1 MDLAA
6 HFRVIAQNWLRILL
20 ISLGIAVLVF
30 AVSTVQSKEYQAKA
44 QLEVVPGS
52 AATNGQTL
60 ADASTYLAQNYAQF
74 AKTPTVVRNAIKTS
88 GMDLTLQQATNR
100 ISASQ
105 VGDLGFVE
113 VKATGPSRADA
124 ERLTRFAAASLIST
138 IQAQQTEAK
147 FADLQPVQSAR
158 ASAQAQLAAPQT
170 SAADRVALQ
179 GQIDAYNQAE
189 TDIRTRKDD
198 NLVTISGAIA
208 GDSPISPMPLRDAI
222 LAFVV
227 SLVVVAELTV
237 LVHYTGD
244 RFSRTED
251 TADVTRITG
260 LPVLAKIP
268 KGSGIEL
275 TEAFR
280 VLRTNLMVL
289 EGAGKPRTLAVVS
302 SNQSAGKT
310 FTAVHLAQSAAGLDE
325 KVVIVDADLR
335 KPSVHERLGVPRAP
349 GLSAVLQGNDLATM
363 LRKLPDTPFLRVLAS
378 GAPGPGRVRGAR
390 RPSVPP
396 RARLSP
402 GGAARRRRHAAR
414 GDVRGR
420 HGRGLAVRR
429 HDLRA
434 RREDE
439 PPAPGAPDARSPRAR
454 RRQPGRR
461 RGQPDGLTAPVVLL
475 LRGLSNPPP
484 RAVRRRYGTGS
495 AGGVRPRRDGGR
507 TRRRGRAAPGRSL
520 RGRRSRA

>member
-20 ISLGIAVLVF
+20 ISIGIAVLVF
-30 AVSTVQSKEYQAKA
+30 AASTVQSKKYQASETL
-44 QLEVVPGS
+44 QVTPGPDTSAGETLS
-52 AATNGQTL
+52 AA
-60 ADASTYLAQNYAQF
+60 SSYLAQNYAKI
-74 AKTPTVVRNAIKTS
+74 AETDTVLRTAIRDS
-88 GMDLTLQQATNR
+88 EMDLSLNEAAAR
-100 ISASQ
+100 VSAKQ
-105 VGDLGFVE
+105 VGDLGFIE
-113 VKATGPSRADA
+113 VKATGPSKQDA
-124 ERLTRFAAASLIST
+124 ERLTRFASSALVT
-138 IQAQQTEAK
+138 TVQAQQTNAR
-147 FADLQPVQSAR
+147 FADLSPI
-158 ASAQAQLAAPQT
+158 QAQRTQLQQQLNDLPLGAPE
-170 SAADRVALQ
+170 RPGLE
-179 GQIDAYNQAE
+179 GQIDSLNEAE
-189 TDIRTRKDD
+189 VQVRSRRD
-198 NLVTISGAIA
+198 NRIGIVSTADPA
-208 GDSPISPMPLRDAI
+208 DSPISPKPVRDAL

-251 TADVTRITG
+251 TADLTRITG

-275 TEAFR
+275 VEAFR

-378 GAPGPGRVRGAR
+378 GAPVQDASAVLGAR
-390 RPSVPP
+390 PF
-396 RARLSP
+396 
-402 GGAARRRRHAAR
+402 RHVLDSLR
-414 GDVRGR
+414 
-420 HGRGLAVRR
+420 AVRLVVV
-429 HDLRA
+429 DT
-434 RREDE
+434 
-439 PPAPGAPDARSPRAR
+439 PPAAMFADAMAVASQCDATIFVLDVKTSR
-454 RRQPGRR
+454 RRQVRQTLEALERAGANLVGVVVNR
-461 RGQPDGLTAPVVLL
+461 TA
-475 LRGLSNPPP
+475 S
-484 RAVRRRYGTGS
+484 
-495 AGGVRPRRDGGR
+495 PRRSSYYYE
-507 TRRRGRAAPGRSL
+507 A
-520 RGRRSRA
+520 

>member
-30 AVSTVQSKEYQAKA
+30 AASTVQSKKYEAKTR
-44 QLEVVPGS
+44 LEVIPGN
-52 AATNGQTL
+52 AASNGQTL
-60 ADASTYLAQNYAQF
+60 ADASTYLAQNYAEY
-74 AKTPTVVRNAIKTS
+74 ANTPTVVRDAIKTS
-88 GMDLTLQQATNR
+88 GMSLDLKDATSR

-113 VKATGPSRADA
+113 VNATGPSKGDA
-124 ERLTRFAAASLIST
+124 ERLSRFAASSLIST
-138 IQAQQTEAK
+138 VQAQQSEAK
-147 FADLQPVQSAR
+147 FADLQPI
-158 ASAQAQLAAPQT
+158 QAQRKQLQTQLENLPPGSADAP
-170 SAADRVALQ
+170 ALE
-179 GQIDAYNQAE
+179 GQISALNDSEIQ
-189 TDIRTRKDD
+189 IRSRKDD

-208 GDSPISPMPLRDAI
+208 SDSPISPMPVRDSI

-275 TEAFR
+275 VEAFR

-378 GAPGPGRVRGAR
+378 GAPVQDASAVLGAR
-390 RPSVPP
+390 PF
-396 RARLSP
+396 
-402 GGAARRRRHAAR
+402 RHVLDSLR
-414 GDVRGR
+414 
-420 HGRGLAVRR
+420 AVRLVVV
-429 HDLRA
+429 DT
-434 RREDE
+434 
-439 PPAPGAPDARSPRAR
+439 PPAAMFADAMAVASQCDATIFVLDVKTSR
-454 RRQPGRR
+454 RRQVRQTLEALERAGANLVGVVVNR
-461 RGQPDGLTAPVVLL
+461 TA
-475 LRGLSNPPP
+475 S
-484 RAVRRRYGTGS
+484 
-495 AGGVRPRRDGGR
+495 PRRSSYYYE
-507 TRRRGRAAPGRSL
+507 A
-520 RGRRSRA
+520 

>member
-20 ISLGIAVLVF
+20 ISIGIAILVF
-30 AVSTVQSKEYQAKA
+30 AVSTVQSKKYQATELL
-44 QLEVVPGS
+44 QVSPGGDAS
-52 AATNGQTL
+52 NGQTL
-60 ADASTYLAQNYAQF
+60 AQASAYLAQNFAQYAD
-74 AKTPTVVRNAIKTS
+74 TPTVVRRAIKTS
-88 GMDLTLQQATNR
+88 GLNLSLPEATSR

-105 VGDLGFVE
+105 VGDLGFIE
-113 VKATGPSRADA
+113 FKATGPNKVDA
-124 ERLTRFAAASLIST
+124 EKLARFGSSALIANT
-138 IQAQQTEAK
+138 QGIQTSKQ
-147 FADLQPVQSAR
+147 FADLLPIQSSR
-158 ASAQAQLAAPQT
+158 KQLQQQL
-170 SAADRVALQ
+170 VALPANSPDRQSIQ
-179 GQIDAYNQAE
+179 GQIQALNDAEVAIRSRQA
-189 TDIRTRKDD
+189 DKLSI
-198 NLVTISGAIA
+198 VSGAIA
-208 GDSPISPMPLRDAI
+208 SDSPISPKPLRDSI
-222 LAFVV
+222 LAFIV

-275 TEAFR
+275 VEAFR

-363 LRKLPDTPFLRVLAS
+363 LRKLPDTPFLRVLTS
-378 GAPGPGRVRGAR
+378 GAPVQDASAVLGAR
-390 RPSVPP
+390 PF
-396 RARLSP
+396 
-402 GGAARRRRHAAR
+402 RHVLDSLR
-414 GDVRGR
+414 
-420 HGRGLAVRR
+420 AVRLVVV
-429 HDLRA
+429 DT
-434 RREDE
+434 
-439 PPAPGAPDARSPRAR
+439 PPAAMFADAMAVASQCDATIFVLDVKTSR
-454 RRQPGRR
+454 RRQVRQTLEALERAGANLVGVVVNR
-461 RGQPDGLTAPVVLL
+461 TA
-475 LRGLSNPPP
+475 S
-484 RAVRRRYGTGS
+484 
-495 AGGVRPRRDGGR
+495 PRRSSYYYE
-507 TRRRGRAAPGRSL
+507 A
-520 RGRRSRA
+520 

>member
-20 ISLGIAVLVF
+20 ISLGIAILVF
-30 AVSTVQSKEYQAKA
+30 AASSLQAKKYQAKET
-44 QLEVVPGS
+44 LTVTPGS
-52 AATNGQTL
+52 ATSGGETL
-60 ADASTYLAQNYAQF
+60 AQASSFLAQNYAKY
-74 AKTPTVVRNAIKTS
+74 AATPTVVRNAIKTS
-88 GMDLTLQQATNR
+88 KMDLTLDEATSR

-113 VKATGPSRADA
+113 LKATGPSKADA
-124 ERLTRFAAASLIST
+124 ERLTRFAASSLIST
-138 IQAQQTEAK
+138 VASQQAQVK
-147 FADLQPVQSAR
+147 FADLQPIQNQRDQLLRQLDALPVGSPDRASVQS
-158 ASAQAQLAAPQT
+158 
-170 SAADRVALQ
+170 
-179 GQIDAYNQAE
+179 QIDALNGAVN
-189 TDIRTRKDD
+189 DIYARKNDK
-198 NLVTISGAIA
+198 LGVLAGAIA
-208 GDSPISPMPLRDAI
+208 ADSPVSPKPLRDAL
-222 LAFVV
+222 LAFLV
-227 SLVVVAELTV
+227 SIVVVAELTV
-237 LVHYTGD
+237 LVHYAGD

-302 SNQSAGKT
+302 ANQSAGKT

-378 GAPGPGRVRGAR
+378 GAPVQDASAVLGAR
-390 RPSVPP
+390 PF
-396 RARLSP
+396 
-402 GGAARRRRHAAR
+402 RHVLDSLR
-414 GDVRGR
+414 
-420 HGRGLAVRR
+420 AVRLVVV
-429 HDLRA
+429 DT
-434 RREDE
+434 
-439 PPAPGAPDARSPRAR
+439 PPAAMFADAMAVASQCDATIFVLDVKTSR
-454 RRQPGRR
+454 RRQVRQTLEALERAGANLVGVVVNR
-461 RGQPDGLTAPVVLL
+461 TA
-475 LRGLSNPPP
+475 S
-484 RAVRRRYGTGS
+484 
-495 AGGVRPRRDGGR
+495 PRRSSYYYE
-507 TRRRGRAAPGRSL
+507 A
-520 RGRRSRA
+520 

>member
-20 ISLGIAVLVF
+20 ISIGIAILVF
-30 AVSTVQSKEYQAKA
+30 AVSTVQSKKYEAKE
-44 QLEVVPGS
+44 LLVVIPDNS
-52 AATNGQTL
+52 ASGGQTQ
-60 ADASTYLAQNYAQF
+60 AQASAYLAQNYAQY
-74 AKTPTVVRNAIKTS
+74 ANTPTVVRNAIKTS
-88 GMDLTLQQATNR
+88 KMNLGLEQATGR

-105 VGDLGFVE
+105 VGDLGFVQI
-113 VKATGPSRADA
+113 KATGPSKADA
-124 ERLTRFAAASLIST
+124 ERLTRFASSSLIQT
-138 IQAQQTEAK
+138 IQAQQTQAK
-147 FADLQPVQSAR
+147 FADLSPIQSTR
-158 ASAQAQLAAPQT
+158 NQLQAQLGGLPAGSSEAASVNSQL
-170 SAADRVALQ
+170 DAL
-179 GQIDAYNQAE
+179 NQAE

-198 NLVTISGAIA
+198 KLAIVSGSIA
-208 GDSPISPMPLRDAI
+208 SGSPVSPQPLRDSL
-222 LAFVV
+222 LAFIV

-237 LVHYTGD
+237 LVHYSGD

-275 TEAFR
+275 VEAFR

-378 GAPGPGRVRGAR
+378 GAPVQDASAVLGAR
-390 RPSVPP
+390 PF
-396 RARLSP
+396 
-402 GGAARRRRHAAR
+402 RHVLDSLR
-414 GDVRGR
+414 
-420 HGRGLAVRR
+420 AVRLVVV
-429 HDLRA
+429 DT
-434 RREDE
+434 
-439 PPAPGAPDARSPRAR
+439 PPAAMFADAMAVASQCDATIFVLDVKTSR
-454 RRQPGRR
+454 RRQVRQTLEALERAGANLVGVVVNR
-461 RGQPDGLTAPVVLL
+461 TA
-475 LRGLSNPPP
+475 S
-484 RAVRRRYGTGS
+484 
-495 AGGVRPRRDGGR
+495 PRR
-507 TRRRGRAAPGRSL
+507 ASYYYEA
-520 RGRRSRA
+520 

>member
-30 AVSTVQSKEYQAKA
+30 AASTVQSKEYQAKA
-44 QLEVVPGS
+44 QLEVIPGN

-60 ADASTYLAQNYAQF
+60 ADASTYLAQNYAQY

-113 VKATGPSRADA
+113 VKATGPSRVDA

-138 IQAQQTEAK
+138 IQGQQTEAK
-147 FADLQPVQSAR
+147 FADLQPIQTARSA
-158 ASAQAQLAAPQT
+158 AQTQLNAPGL
-170 SAADRVALQ
+170 SAADRVGLQ
-179 GQIDAYNQAE
+179 GQIDAYNQSE

-208 GDSPISPMPLRDAI
+208 GDSPISPMPLRDSI

-244 RFSRTED
+244 RFSRTDD

-378 GAPGPGRVRGAR
+378 GAPVQDASAVLGAR
-390 RPSVPP
+390 PF
-396 RARLSP
+396 
-402 GGAARRRRHAAR
+402 RHVLDSLR
-414 GDVRGR
+414 
-420 HGRGLAVRR
+420 AVRLVVV
-429 HDLRA
+429 DT
-434 RREDE
+434 
-439 PPAPGAPDARSPRAR
+439 PPAAMFADAMAVASQCDATIFVLDVKTSR
-454 RRQPGRR
+454 RRQVRQTLEALERAGANLV
-461 RGQPDGLTAPVVLL
+461 GVVVN
-475 LRGLSNPPP
+475 RTVS
-484 RAVRRRYGTGS
+484 
-495 AGGVRPRRDGGR
+495 PRR
-507 TRRRGRAAPGRSL
+507 S
-520 RGRRSRA
+520 SYYYES

>member
-20 ISLGIAVLVF
+20 ISIGIAVLVF
-30 AVSTVQSKEYQAKA
+30 AASTVQSKKYQASETL
-44 QLEVVPGS
+44 QVTPGPDTSAGETLS
-52 AATNGQTL
+52 AA
-60 ADASTYLAQNYAQF
+60 SSYLAQNYAKI
-74 AKTPTVVRNAIKTS
+74 AETDTVLRSAIRDS
-88 GMDLTLQQATNR
+88 GMDLTLNEAAAR
-100 ISASQ
+100 VSAKQ
-105 VGDLGFVE
+105 VGDLGFIE
-113 VKATGPSRADA
+113 VKATGPSKADA
-124 ERLTRFAAASLIST
+124 ERLTRFASSALINT
-138 IQAQQTEAK
+138 VQAQQTNAR
-147 FADLQPVQSAR
+147 FADLTPI
-158 ASAQAQLAAPQT
+158 QAQRTQLQQQLNDLPPGAPE
-170 SAADRVALQ
+170 RPGLE
-179 GQIDAYNQAE
+179 GQIDALDEAE
-189 TDIRTRKDD
+189 VQVRSRRD
-198 NLVTISGAIA
+198 NRIGIVSTADPA
-208 GDSPISPMPLRDAI
+208 DSPISPKPLRDAL

-275 TEAFR
+275 VEAFR

-378 GAPGPGRVRGAR
+378 GAPVQDASAVLGAR
-390 RPSVPP
+390 PF
-396 RARLSP
+396 
-402 GGAARRRRHAAR
+402 RHVLDSLR
-414 GDVRGR
+414 
-420 HGRGLAVRR
+420 AVRLVVV
-429 HDLRA
+429 DT
-434 RREDE
+434 
-439 PPAPGAPDARSPRAR
+439 PPAAMFADAMAVASQCDATIFVLDVKTSR
-454 RRQPGRR
+454 RRQVRQTLEALERAGANLVGVVVNR
-461 RGQPDGLTAPVVLL
+461 TA
-475 LRGLSNPPP
+475 S
-484 RAVRRRYGTGS
+484 
-495 AGGVRPRRDGGR
+495 PRRSSYYYE
-507 TRRRGRAAPGRSL
+507 A
-520 RGRRSRA
+520 